1 MLRAH
6 WVAIFVVHIRMT
18 RLVRAV
24 KPQIYNVIPSG
35 GEAEVECISSGG
47 AQPSIL

>member
-1 MLRAH
+1 MA
-6 WVAIFVVHIRMT
+6 

-24 KPQIYNVIPSG
+24 KRHYTTVIPSG

-47 AQPSIL
+47 PETVNIVKRLVVLNER